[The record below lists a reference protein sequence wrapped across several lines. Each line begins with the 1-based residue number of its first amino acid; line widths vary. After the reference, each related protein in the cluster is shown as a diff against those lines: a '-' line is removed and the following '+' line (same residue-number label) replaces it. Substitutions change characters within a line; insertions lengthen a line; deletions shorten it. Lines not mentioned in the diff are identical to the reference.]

1 MKLLREA
8 LEEKA
13 FDLRLLD
20 RNLTRGT
27 IQSDD
32 AKKAKDQLPDESEF
46 AEYVSLDELAQSS
59 GQ

>member
-20 RNLTRGT
+20 RNIRRGIIKT
-27 IQSDD
+27 EDVKKMRADLEDD
-32 AKKAKDQLPDESEF
+32 ADLAD
-46 AEYVSLDELAQSS
+46 YTSLDELEQSAN
-59 GQ
+59 